1 MHSLFLT
8 PAYGILVTMTEDIQ
22 IIKEIEKAAALCEK
36 QYTREDIF
44 CVLNTPSTDCPD
56 IDVEKQI
63 CILKLDTINSQ
74 QEADLLVFHQTNHH
88 GLIREACSQKINEF
102 MKKADICVFF
112 QTKEIHDT
120 LLKAANDINPNICR
134 AIIEILP
141 YVNDKNYLLDKLYK
155 RFDEVFEELEKLKRS
170 NWYTKKLFNLYWCL
184 EALHALNPPY
194 DKRIENVLS
203 KTSKFKDYTIRE
215 KTAMVLSALVYSS
228 EVLNNIK
235 SALKT
240 DDNFYVRRYSRDF

>member
-1 MHSLFLT
+1 
-8 PAYGILVTMTEDIQ
+8 
-22 IIKEIEKAAALCEK
+22 
-36 QYTREDIF
+36 
-44 CVLNTPSTDCPD
+44 
-56 IDVEKQI
+56 
-63 CILKLDTINSQ
+63 
-74 QEADLLVFHQTNHH
+74 
-88 GLIREACSQKINEF
+88 